1 MRIYLSSMAHP
12 KRLAKRLAKS
22 AGIPLSRAQHCCAAM
37 FGYNDW
43 HELEQ
48 VTAAQLNPPST
59 PDYLLSSEIVGT
71 RRNVLGQRLYNALGP
86 LTGGDWNDA
95 WDLIDE
101 LDPTGS
107 MPEEA
112 IFVDRRLDDL
122 FPRQWQLDLNNPEIL
137 LDVDI
142 APEVGFVAHVGM
154 PICRAFESLL
164 NDALAKGPSGSIQ
177 WAPRDDHGYRTF
189 AFDFADRTPF
199 QDMRDTAPSVAALPF
214 RFVPT
219 IQENILTGLEL
230 VIHPAA
236 FASLYLTEEQVEM
249 VVEAMIEYFRST
261 RLWTCSDWP
270 ACGSSSGIYL
280 TLSGEIR
287 TAPVLRIMER
297 LVELLDDHQSMFVPD
312 VDIDLDGKS
321 FLPFREVITELD
333 NQVSEEEFAEDFAA
347 QHQEE
352 LVSDLVKEVVAMSR
366 APQMLAKLL
375 TDRGFAQYAEFASSM
390 SLETFD
396 DWKKFGA
403 FVRSMERA
411 KTIPTD
417 ISIFFR
423 NNLVDR
429 VVASKEP
436 AFDSPE
442 FKAYA
447 DESDEKQAARYI
459 DAAKRLGDEEM
470 MKRYKD
476 SDEAVM
482 SLCFQV
488 SLDLAELLDEFS
500 Q

>member
-1 MRIYLSSMAHP
+1 
-12 KRLAKRLAKS
+12 
-22 AGIPLSRAQHCCAAM
+22 
-37 FGYNDW
+37 
-43 HELEQ
+43 
-48 VTAAQLNPPST
+48 
-59 PDYLLSSEIVGT
+59 
-71 RRNVLGQRLYNALGP
+71 
-86 LTGGDWNDA
+86 
-95 WDLIDE
+95 
-101 LDPTGS
+101 
-107 MPEEA
+107 
-112 IFVDRRLDDL
+112 
-122 FPRQWQLDLNNPEIL
+122 
-137 LDVDI
+137 
-142 APEVGFVAHVGM
+142 
-154 PICRAFESLL
+154 
-164 NDALAKGPSGSIQ
+164 
-177 WAPRDDHGYRTF
+177 
-189 AFDFADRTPF
+189 
-199 QDMRDTAPSVAALPF
+199 
-214 RFVPT
+214 
-219 IQENILTGLEL
+219 
-230 VIHPAA
+230 
-236 FASLYLTEEQVEM
+236 
-249 VVEAMIEYFRST
+249 
-261 RLWTCSDWP
+261 
-270 ACGSSSGIYL
+270 
-280 TLSGEIR
+280 
-287 TAPVLRIMER
+287 
-297 LVELLDDHQSMFVPD
+297 
-312 VDIDLDGKS
+312 
-321 FLPFREVITELD
+321 
-333 NQVSEEEFAEDFAA
+333 
-347 QHQEE
+347 
-352 LVSDLVKEVVAMSR
+352 MSR